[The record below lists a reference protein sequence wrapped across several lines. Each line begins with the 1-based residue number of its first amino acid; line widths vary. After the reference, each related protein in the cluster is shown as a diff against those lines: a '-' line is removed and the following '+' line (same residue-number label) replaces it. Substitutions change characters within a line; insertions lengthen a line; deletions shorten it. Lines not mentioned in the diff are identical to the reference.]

1 MGKFILGFII
11 GYIASFVILTL
22 LRAIIEAFFNPK
34 PYLASTPVRGNNIPI
49 LKLLLSEIPISAIS
63 VL

>member
-22 LRAIIEAFFNPK
+22 LRASSESDK
-34 PYLASTPVRGNNIPI
+34 EEEDHSQRG
-49 LKLLLSEIPISAIS
+49 K
-63 VL
+63 

>member
-22 LRAIIEAFFNPK
+22 LRASSESAK
-34 PYLASTPVRGNNIPI
+34 EGEEQSKRG
-49 LKLLLSEIPISAIS
+49 K
-63 VL
+63 